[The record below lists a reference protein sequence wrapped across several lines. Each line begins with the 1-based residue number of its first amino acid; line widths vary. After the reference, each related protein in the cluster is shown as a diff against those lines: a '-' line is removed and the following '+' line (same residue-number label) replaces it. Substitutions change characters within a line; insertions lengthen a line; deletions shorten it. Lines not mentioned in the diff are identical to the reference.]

1 MRTGALIVLVL
12 LLTSC
17 GTPSKPPSRA
27 EGSAAGKTAAVEG
40 VIRLITLD
48 PGHFHAAL
56 VQKTMIPGVSPVVQ
70 VYAPEGP
77 DLRDHLARIQAFNTR
92 GAEPTHWEEKVTAGP
107 DFLERMVR
115 ERKGN
120 VVVIAGNNARKT
132 AYIKAAVDAGLNVL
146 ADKPMAVTPAD
157 FELLR
162 EAFAA
167 AGKNGVLLYDIMTER
182 SEITTVLQRELIA
195 VPGLFGAFERG
206 TAEDP
211 AVVKAS
217 VHHFFKIV
225 AGSPLVR
232 PPWFFDTSQQG
243 EGIVDVTTHLVD
255 LVPWECFPG
264 AAIDGASDI
273 LLEKARRSATPISK
287 DQFRKAT
294 GLPDFPDFLKKDV
307 RGGMLQVFCNGQID
321 YMLRGIHVRVS
332 VVWDFE
338 PPEGGG
344 DTHFS
349 VIRGTKAEVVIRQE
363 AEQQFKP
370 ELYVVPAKGVSLG
383 EVGAELKRAMA
394 FLQRKYPDL
403 KLVEET
409 GRWHVLIPDA
419 YRVGHEAH
427 FGQVAERF
435 FQYLKDGRLP
445 AWEVPGMLAKYRLT
459 TRALALA
466 LSKPGSGADR

>member
-1 MRTGALIVLVL
+1 MRALVLIVLMM
-12 LLTSC
+12 SAAAC
-17 GTPSKPPSRA
+17 GGPSRSPSPSA
-27 EGSAAGKTAAVEG
+27 PAAGGAVQRRAGVEG
-40 VIRLITLD
+40 EIRLITLD
-48 PGHFHAAL
+48 PGHFHASL

-77 DLRDHLARIQAFNTR
+77 ELRDHLARIRAFNNRATESTR
-92 GAEPTHWEEKVTAGP
+92 WEERVAAGP

-132 AYIKAAVDAGLNVL
+132 EYIKAAVDAGLNVL

-157 FELLR
+157 FERLR

-167 AGKNGVLLYDIMTER
+167 AERNGVLIYDIMTER

-195 VPGLFGAFERG
+195 VPALFGAFVRG
-206 TAEDP
+206 TVENP

-232 PPWFFDTSQQG
+232 PPWFFDTAQQG

-264 AAIDGASDI
+264 EAIDGASDVV
-273 LLEKARRSATPISK
+273 LVKAHRSTTPIAEE
-287 DQFRKAT
+287 QFRKAT
-294 GLPDFPDFLKKDV
+294 GLEGFPGFLAKDI
-307 RGGMLQVFCNGQID
+307 RGGALQVSCNGQID
-321 YMLRGIHVRVS
+321 YKIRGLHTRVS
-332 VVWDFE
+332 VAWKFE

-363 AEQQFKP
+363 AEQKFKP
-370 ELYVVPAKGVSLG
+370 ELYVEPAKGVSLAD
-383 EVGAELKRAMA
+383 VGAELKRAMP
-394 FLQRKYPDL
+394 FLQRKYPGL
-403 KLVEET
+403 KLAEEK
-409 GRWHVLIPDA
+409 GRWHILIPEA

-435 FQYLKDGRLP
+435 FAYLKDGRLP

-459 TRALALA
+459 TQALALA
-466 LSKPGSGADR
+466 LEK

>member
-1 MRTGALIVLVL
+1 MRASVLIVLAMCAAA
-12 LLTSC
+12 C
-17 GTPSKPPSRA
+17 GGPSRSPSPA
-27 EGSAAGKTAAVEG
+27 GGPSAAGKRAGIEG
-40 VIRLITLD
+40 EIKLITLD
-48 PGHFHAAL
+48 PGHFHASL

-77 DLRDHLARIQAFNTR
+77 ELREHLARIRAFNSRAADPTR
-92 GAEPTHWEEKVTAGP
+92 WEERGTAGP

-120 VVVIAGNNARKT
+120 VVIIAGNNARKT

-157 FELLR
+157 FDLLR

-167 AGKNGVLLYDIMTER
+167 AEKNGVLVYDIMTER

-206 TAEDP
+206 TVEDP

-255 LVPWECFPG
+255 LVQWECFPG
-264 AAIDGASDI
+264 VAIDGASDVI
-273 LLEKARRSATPISK
+273 LEKARRWTTPIVR

-294 GLPDFPDFLKKDV
+294 GLADFPDFLRKDV
-307 RGGMLQVFCNGQID
+307 QGEMLQVSCNGQID
-321 YMLRGIHVRVS
+321 YTLRGLHVRVS
-332 VVWDFE
+332 VAWRFE

-344 DTHFS
+344 DSHFS
-349 VIRGTKAEVVIRQE
+349 VIRGTKADIVIRQE
-363 AEQQFKP
+363 AEQKFMP
-370 ELYVVPAKGVSLG
+370 ELYVEPAKGISLAN
-383 EVGAELKRAMA
+383 VGAELKRAMP
-394 FLQRKYPDL
+394 FLQRKYPGL
-403 KLVEET
+403 KIAEEP
-409 GRWHVLIPDA
+409 GRWHVLIPNA
-419 YRVGHEAH
+419 YRVSHESH

-459 TRALALA
+459 TQALALA
-466 LSKPGSGADR
+466 LKQ

>member
-1 MRTGALIVLVL
+1 VAMRTAGTIVLVL
-12 LLTSC
+12 FAAAC
-17 GTPSKPPSRA
+17 GAPSKPPSRA

-40 VIRLITLD
+40 EIRLITLD
-48 PGHFHAAL
+48 PGHFHASL
-56 VQKTMIPGVSPVVQ
+56 VQKTMVPGVSSVVQ

-77 DLRDHLARIQAFNTR
+77 ELRDHLARIRAFNNRATGPTR
-92 GAEPTHWEEKVTAGP
+92 WEERVAAGP

-132 AYIKAAVDAGLNVL
+132 TYIKAAVDAGLNVL

-167 AGKNGVLLYDIMTER
+167 AERNGVLLYDIMTER
-182 SEITTVLQRELIA
+182 SEIATILQRELIA
-195 VPGLFGAFERG
+195 VPALFGAFERG
-206 TAEDP
+206 TVEDP
-211 AVVKAS
+211 AVIKAS
-217 VHHFFKIV
+217 VHHFFKVV

-232 PPWFFDTSQQG
+232 PAWFFDTSQQG

-255 LVPWECFPG
+255 LVQWECFPDE
-264 AAIDGASDI
+264 AIDGMSDI
-273 LLEKARRSATPISK
+273 VLEKARRSTTPIVR

-294 GLPDFPDFLKKDV
+294 GLADFPDFLGKDIK
-307 RGGMLQVFCNGQID
+307 GGALQVFCNGQID
-321 YMLRGIHVRVS
+321 YSLRGLHARVS
-332 VVWDFE
+332 VAWKFE

-344 DTHFS
+344 DTHYS
-349 VIRGTKAEVVIRQE
+349 VIRGTKANVIIRQE
-363 AEQQFKP
+363 EEQKFKP
-370 ELYVVPAKGVSLG
+370 ELYVEPAKGVSLAN
-383 EVGAELKRAMA
+383 VGAELKRAMP
-394 FLQRKYPDL
+394 FLQRKYPGL
-403 KLVEET
+403 KIAEET

-459 TRALALA
+459 TQALALA
-466 LSKPGSGADR
+466 LGK

>member
-1 MRTGALIVLVL
+1 MRTAGMIVLVL
-12 LLTSC
+12 FAAAC
-17 GTPSKPPSRA
+17 GAPSRSPSRA

-40 VIRLITLD
+40 EIRLITLD
-48 PGHFHAAL
+48 PGHFHASL
-56 VQKTMIPGVSPVVQ
+56 VQKTMVPGVSPVVQ

-77 DLRDHLARIQAFNTR
+77 ELRDHLARIRAFNNRATDPTR
-92 GAEPTHWEEKVTAGP
+92 WEERVATGP
-107 DFLERMVR
+107 DFVERMVR

-132 AYIKAAVDAGLNVL
+132 TYIKAAVDAGLNVL

-162 EAFAA
+162 EAFTAA
-167 AGKNGVLLYDIMTER
+167 ERNGVLLYDIMTER
-182 SEITTVLQRELIA
+182 SEIATILQRELIA
-195 VPGLFGAFERG
+195 VPALFGAFEKG
-206 TAEDP
+206 TVEDP

-217 VHHFFKIV
+217 VHHFFKVV

-232 PPWFFDTSQQG
+232 PAWFFDTSQQG

-255 LVPWECFPG
+255 LVQWECFPDE
-264 AAIDGASDI
+264 AIDGTSDI
-273 LLEKARRSATPISK
+273 VLEKARRSTTPISR

-294 GLPDFPDFLKKDV
+294 GLTDFPDFLRKDV
-307 RGGMLQVFCNGQID
+307 LDGALQVSCNGQID
-321 YMLRGIHVRVS
+321 YSLRGLHARVS
-332 VVWDFE
+332 VAWKFE

-344 DTHFS
+344 DTHYS
-349 VIRGTKAEVVIRQE
+349 VIRGTKANVVIRQE
-363 AEQQFKP
+363 EEQKFKP
-370 ELYVVPAKGVSLG
+370 ELYVEPAKGVSLAN
-383 EVGAELKRAMA
+383 VGAELKRAMP
-394 FLQRKYPDL
+394 FLQRKYPGL
-403 KLVEET
+403 KLAEEA

-459 TRALALA
+459 TQALALA
-466 LSKPGSGADR
+466 LGK

>member
-1 MRTGALIVLVL
+1 MRASVLIVLAL
-12 LLTSC
+12 CAAAC
-17 GTPSKPPSRA
+17 GGPSRPPSPSVA
-27 EGSAAGKTAAVEG
+27 GGAAAGQKKAGVEG
-40 VIRLITLD
+40 EIRLITLD
-48 PGHFHAAL
+48 PGHFHASL
-56 VQKTMIPGVSPVVQ
+56 IQKTMIPGASPVVQ

-77 DLRDHLARIQAFNTR
+77 ELRDHLARIAAFNGRAVDPTR
-92 GAEPTHWEEKVTAGP
+92 WEEKVAAGP

-132 AYIKAAVDAGLNVL
+132 AYIKAAIDAGLNVL

-167 AGKNGVLLYDIMTER
+167 AGRNGVLLYDIMTER

-195 VPGLFGAFERG
+195 VPELMGAFEPG
-206 TAEDP
+206 TVEDP

-217 VHHFFKIV
+217 THSFFKIV

-243 EGIVDVTTHLVD
+243 EGIVDVTTHLID
-255 LVPWECFPG
+255 LVSWECFPEE
-264 AAIDGASDI
+264 AIDGTSDI
-273 LLEKARRSATPISK
+273 VLEKARRSTTPITK

-294 GLPDFPDFLKKDV
+294 GLADFPGYLNKDV
-307 RGGMLQVFCNGQID
+307 QGETLQVSCNGQID
-321 YMLRGIHVRVS
+321 YALRGLHVRVS
-332 VVWDFE
+332 VAWRFE

-349 VIRGTKAEVVIRQE
+349 VIRGTKASVVIRQE
-363 AEQQFKP
+363 AEQKFKP
-370 ELYVVPAKGVSLG
+370 ELYVEPAKGLSLAG
-383 EVGAELKRAMA
+383 TGADLRRAMP
-394 FLQRKYPDL
+394 FLQRKYPGL
-403 KLVEET
+403 KIAEEP

-419 YRVGHEAH
+419 YRVSHEAH

-459 TRALALA
+459 TQALALA
-466 LSKPGSGADR
+466 LGK

>member
-1 MRTGALIVLVL
+1 MRSAALMVLIFFAV
-12 LLTSC
+12 SC
-17 GTPSKPPSRA
+17 GAPSKPPSKA
-27 EGSAAGKTAAVEG
+27 EGNASGRALSVAAGIEG
-40 VIRLITLD
+40 EVRLITLD
-48 PGHFHAAL
+48 PGHFHASL
-56 VQKTMIPGVSPVVQ
+56 VQKNMISGVSRVVQ

-77 DLRDHLARIQAFNTR
+77 ELRDHLARIRAFNNRATD
-92 GAEPTHWEEKVTAGP
+92 PTHWEERVTTGP

-115 ERKGN
+115 ERKGS

-132 AYIKAAVDAGLNVL
+132 AYIKAAVDAGLSVL
-146 ADKPMAVTPAD
+146 ADKPMAVTAAD

-167 AGKNGVLLYDIMTER
+167 AERNGVLLYDIMTER

-195 VPGLFGAFERG
+195 VPALFGVFEQG
-206 TAEDP
+206 TVEDP

-225 AGSPLVR
+225 AGSPLIR

-243 EGIVDVTTHLVD
+243 EGIVDVTAHLVD
-255 LVPWECFPG
+255 LVQWECFPG
-264 AAIDGASDI
+264 EVIDGASDI
-273 LLEKARRSATPISK
+273 VLERALRSTTPIAR

-294 GLPDFPDFLKKDV
+294 GLADFPDFLRKYV
-307 RGGMLQVFCNGQID
+307 RDGVLQVSCNGEID
-321 YMLRGIHVRVS
+321 YALRGIHARVS
-332 VVWDFE
+332 VAWKFE

-349 VIRGTKAEVVIRQE
+349 IIRGTKANVVIRQE
-363 AEQQFKP
+363 AEQKFRP
-370 ELYVVPAKGVSLG
+370 EIYVEPAKGGSLADVSG
-383 EVGAELKRAMA
+383 ELKRAMP
-394 FLQRKYPDL
+394 FLQRKYPGL
-403 KLVEET
+403 KLAEEP

-435 FQYLKDGRLP
+435 LQYLKDGRLP

-459 TRALALA
+459 TQALALA
-466 LSKPGSGADR
+466 LEK